1 MFWTI
6 LHRMIFLELAR
17 IFALSLLGIT
27 GILVMAG
34 IVAEATQQG
43 LGPAQ
48 VLAVIPLLIPSTLPY
63 TIPATTLFA
72 TCLVYGRL
80 AHDNEILAIKAA
92 GINVLHVIF
101 PGAFLGLLMS
111 LGTMVMYMDLIPST
125 HRALRSRFLNDVE
138 EYMYALLQKDRC
150 IRQPGMN
157 YAMWVKQVQGRRLRE
172 ALFKRQDEKGNYDII
187 ARAREAYLHVDMPN
201 KKLIVTMRHG
211 EVLGGES
218 NRGYFEERDWDVPLP
233 DNLTSEYK
241 PRPRAM
247 TWRELR
253 EQRSEL
259 LAEREQ
265 VSAEIALQTAR
276 SLMSN
281 CPLDLPQH
289 IRNLKNILRR
299 HEREI
304 NDVNAELNMRP
315 AISFGCLFF
324 VLIGCPVGIWFSKSD
339 YLSAFITCFLPIVFL
354 YYPLLLCSTNLAK
367 DGKLPALL
375 ALWLANGVMAV
386 VSPVLY
392 WNLLKH

>member
-6 LHRMIFLELAR
+6 LHRMIFLELVR
-17 IFALSLLGIT
+17 IFVLSLLGIT

-101 PGAFLGLLMS
+101 PGAFLGLIMS
-111 LGTMVMYMDLIPST
+111 LATFAMYIDVIPST
-125 HRALRSRFLNDVE
+125 HRILRSRFLNDVE

-150 IRQPGMN
+150 IKQPGMN
-157 YAMWVKQVQGRRLRE
+157 YAMWVKQVQGRRLID

-187 ARAREAYLHVDMPN
+187 ARAREAYLRVDMT
-201 KKLIVTMRHG
+201 KKQLIVTMRHG

-218 NRGYFEERDWDVPLP
+218 NRGYFEERDWEVPLP
-233 DNLTSEYK
+233 EHITKEQK

-247 TWRELR
+247 TWNELYDNR
-253 EQRSEL
+253 GEL
-259 LAEREQ
+259 LAEQEQ
-265 VSAEIALQTAR
+265 LSAQIALQTAKQLLTAR
-276 SLMSN
+276 
-281 CPLDLPQH
+281 LDLPEH
-289 IRNLKNILRR
+289 IKNLKNIHR
-299 HEREI
+299 HRQVEI
-304 NDVNAELNMRP
+304 NCVSAELSMRP
-315 AISFGCLFF
+315 ALSFGCLFF

-339 YLSAFITCFLPIVFL
+339 YLSAFITCFLPIVVL
-354 YYPLLLCSTNLAK
+354 YYPLLLCSTNFAR
-367 DGKLPALL
+367 DGKLPAFI
-375 ALWLANGVMAV
+375 ALWLANGVMGLI
-386 VSPVLY
+386 SPVLY